1 MQFGHEFSKYLK
13 WNWMSPFFAPPWRMN
28 CLICI
33 LVHLML
39 NPCNNVCWSRNI
51 LIILPWYVVP
61 KWQDTKFTVCFSF
74 LCLLGSDYLWH
85 GITVPQQISA
95 EQRHWAKIRLLPF
108 LESIDL
114 LGSGG
119 GGWNF
124 LNMGVMGENRFLV
137 PLSSTD
143 WIQIFHCSATRKCQ
157 SLTKSPQGVGEGAPQ
172 NLQKIWGWSH
182 SWIGYLPFR
191 LKVAPYNLRGE
202 CWA

>member
-74 LCLLGSDYLWH
+74 LCLLGSDISVTRDNSSAANFSWAETLGQDTSSPLFGVYWPIGVRGWGLEFFKH
-85 GITVPQQISA
+85 GSNEWKSLFSTFILN
-95 EQRHWAKIRLLPF
+95 RLDSNLPLF
-108 LESIDL
+108 CY
-114 LGSGG
+114 
-119 GGWNF
+119 
-124 LNMGVMGENRFLV
+124 
-137 PLSSTD
+137 P
-143 WIQIFHCSATRKCQ
+143 
-157 SLTKSPQGVGEGAPQ
+157 
-172 NLQKIWGWSH
+172 
-182 SWIGYLPFR
+182 
-191 LKVAPYNLRGE
+191 
-202 CWA
+202 